1 MHADYSVAGSMTFQ
15 WSVTEPRRHGT
26 RLCGCSGLGRP
37 VRFCRS
43 VLLLRDVSLS
53 RTERETDRQTDRDR
67 DRETDRQR
75 KRQTDRDRETDTER
89 DKDGVT

>member
-1 MHADYSVAGSMTFQ
+1 MTFQ
-15 WSVTEPRRHGT
+15 WSVTEPRRDGT

-53 RTERETDRQTDRDR
+53 RTETDRQTDRQGQR
-67 DRETDRQR
+67 QRNRQTEKETDRQ
-75 KRQTDRDRETDTER
+75 KQIQRETKTE
-89 DKDGVT
+89 

>member
-1 MHADYSVAGSMTFQ
+1 MTFQ
-15 WSVTEPRRHGT
+15 WSVTEPRRDGT

-53 RTERETDRQTDRDR
+53 RTETDRQTDRQTGT
-67 DRETDRQR
+67 ETE
-75 KRQTDRDRETDTER
+75 KQTDRERDRQTETDTER